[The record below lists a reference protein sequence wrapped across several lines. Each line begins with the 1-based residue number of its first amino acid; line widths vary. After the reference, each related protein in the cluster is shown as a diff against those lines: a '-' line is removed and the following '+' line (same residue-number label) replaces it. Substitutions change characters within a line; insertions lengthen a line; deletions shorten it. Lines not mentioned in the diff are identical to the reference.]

1 MDSFND
7 TQIEELTNFDYI
19 ADEDYLDEIVND
31 EFNLNEYLNGN
42 YDY

>member
-1 MDSFND
+1 MNSFDDN
-7 TQIEELTNFDYI
+7 QIEELANFDYV